1 MTDIEQFSTSAQ
13 PLLEVKQLVR
23 EFPAG
28 EHTVQILK
36 GIDLKIYAGELVAI
50 VGQSGSG
57 KSTLMNIL
65 GCLDKPT
72 TGSYLVN
79 GRETQQLSADE
90 LAQLRREYFG
100 FIFQRYHLLGDL
112 TASGN
117 VEVPAVYAGID
128 AEQRHQR
135 SAELLSE
142 LGLGE
147 RLHHRPNQLSGGQQQ
162 RVSIARALMNG
173 GDVILADE
181 PTGAL
186 DKKSGIEVMRI
197 LRELNAKG
205 HTIILVTH
213 DANVAKNATR
223 IIEISDGVIISDRAN
238 TPDIEQNSEQS
249 THQHDNEQQTAD
261 NSSTE
266 NTTEDA
272 TDNRSNHVLTIPL
285 SQIAK
290 SMIPFRF
297 SAPEKRLK
305 IRRLPLEA
313 IKASKEQ
320 AQGERKSYIHKR
332 LHDIQ
337 WELASHQAETE
348 TQTHDDTSPQTITSQ
363 PTHQQQKASA
373 WRAILDRFAEAFRMA
388 LLAMNAHR
396 MRTFLTML
404 GIIIGIASV
413 VSVVAL
419 GNGTQQKIL
428 DDISSM
434 GTNTIT
440 VFQGRGFGDNSRTA
454 NRRTLVPADA
464 DALAQQPYVE
474 AVSPLVTTSLTARYQ
489 ETEATASIQGVSADY
504 FNVQG
509 LNFAQGQSFN
519 QTDTTQLAQNA
530 VIDENTRKAFF
541 ANSDPVG
548 QVIFLGKLPVRIVGV
563 LQAEKK
569 SMMSSDSLTVYLPY
583 STVMSR
589 ILGQAHVRNIVV
601 RVKDEYPSAVAENAI
616 LSLLEQRHN
625 AQDVFTQNS
634 DSIREMVEETTQT
647 MTLLVSAIAVI
658 SLVVGGIGVMNIML
672 VSVTE
677 RTQEIGVRMAV
688 GARQSDILQ
697 QFLIEAVLVCLIGG
711 ILGVLFAFAVGQVFN
726 TMAGGEFRMA
736 YSTTS
741 IISAFVCSSLIGIIF
756 GFLPANNAS
765 KLDPVVALSRE

>member
-1 MTDIEQFSTSAQ
+1 MSQNQT
-13 PLLEVKQLVR
+13 PLLEVKNLTR

-28 EHTVQILK
+28 ESTVQILK
-36 GIDLKIYAGELVAI
+36 GINLEIYPGELVAI

-72 TGSYLVN
+72 HGSYKVK
-79 GRETQQLSADE
+79 GRETRELEPDE

-112 TASGN
+112 NATGN
-117 VEVPAVYAGID
+117 VEVPAIYAGAD
-128 AEQRHQR
+128 ATERNARAKQ
-135 SAELLSE
+135 LLTD
-142 LGLGE
+142 LGLGDKTQN
-147 RLHHRPNQLSGGQQQ
+147 RPSQLSGGQQQ

-186 DKKSGIEVMRI
+186 DKNSGIEVMRI

-213 DANVAKNATR
+213 DHNVAKNATR
-223 IIEISDGVIISDRAN
+223 IIEISDGNIISDKPNVPEVDDGFEKENLVR
-238 TPDIEQNSEQS
+238 
-249 THQHDNEQQTAD
+249 NEQKKI
-261 NSSTE
+261 SSW
-266 NTTEDA
+266 
-272 TDNRSNHVLTIPL
+272 RSAVD
-285 SQIAK
+285 
-290 SMIPFRF
+290 
-297 SAPEKRLK
+297 RL
-305 IRRLPLEA
+305 
-313 IKASKEQ
+313 
-320 AQGERKSYIHKR
+320 G
-332 LHDIQ
+332 
-337 WELASHQAETE
+337 
-348 TQTHDDTSPQTITSQ
+348 
-363 PTHQQQKASA
+363 
-373 WRAILDRFAEAFRMA
+373 EAFRMA

-419 GNGTQQKIL
+419 GNGSQKQIL
-428 DDISSM
+428 ENISSL

-454 NRRTLVPADA
+454 QVKTLIPDDA
-464 DALAQQPYVE
+464 TALSEQPYVDG
-474 AVSPLVTTSLTARYQ
+474 VSPSVNSSVTGRFK
-489 ETEATASIQGVSADY
+489 EIEASTTVNGVSEDFFY
-504 FNVQG
+504 VKG
-509 LNFAQGQSFN
+509 MNFESGQPFDKESVTEQAQ
-519 QTDTTQLAQNA
+519 DV
-530 VIDENTRKAFF
+530 VIDSNTKNTFF
-541 ANSDPVG
+541 ADGTNPVG
-548 QVIFLGKLPVRIVGV
+548 QVILLGSVPSRVIGV
-563 LQAEKK
+563 IEEQK
-569 SMMSSDSLTVYLPY
+569 SMMGNSDSLNVYLPY

-589 ILGQAHVRNIVV
+589 MLGQSNVRSIIV
-601 RVKDEYPSAVAENAI
+601 RIKDEYPSAAAENAI
-616 LSLLEQRHN
+616 LSLLVQRHG

-634 DSIREMVEETTQT
+634 DSIRETIQETTQT

-697 QFLIEAVLVCLIGG
+697 QFLIEAVLVCILGG
-711 ILGVLFAFAVGQVFN
+711 ILGVLLSLGIGQLITHFAEGTFQ
-726 TMAGGEFRMA
+726 MA

-741 IISAFVCSSLIGIIF
+741 IVAAFVCSTLIGIVF
-756 GFLPANNAS
+756 GFIPARNAAR
-765 KLDPVVALSRE
+765 LNPVDALSRE

>member
-1 MTDIEQFSTSAQ
+1 MTQDQTHSSQ
-13 PLLEVKQLVR
+13 PLLEVSDLTR

-28 EHTVQILK
+28 EGTVQILK

-65 GCLDKPT
+65 GCLDKPSA
-72 TGSYLVN
+72 GSYKVN
-79 GRETQQLSADE
+79 GRETRQLEPDE

-112 TASGN
+112 SASGN
-117 VEVPAVYAGID
+117 VEVPAIYAGVD
-128 AEQRHQR
+128 SQLRQQR

-142 LGLGE
+142 LGLEE
-147 RLHHRPNQLSGGQQQ
+147 RLHHRPSQLSGGQQQ

-186 DKKSGIEVMRI
+186 DKNSGIEVMRI

-213 DANVAKNATR
+213 DLNVAKNATR
-223 IIEISDGVIISDRAN
+223 IIEISDGNIISDRAN
-238 TPDIEQNSEQS
+238 VPENADSDLEHQTLQRTP
-249 THQHDNEQQTAD
+249 
-261 NSSTE
+261 
-266 NTTEDA
+266 
-272 TDNRSNHVLTIPL
+272 
-285 SQIAK
+285 
-290 SMIPFRF
+290 
-297 SAPEKRLK
+297 
-305 IRRLPLEA
+305 
-313 IKASKEQ
+313 
-320 AQGERKSYIHKR
+320 
-332 LHDIQ
+332 
-337 WELASHQAETE
+337 
-348 TQTHDDTSPQTITSQ
+348 
-363 PTHQQQKASA
+363 QKKTSA
-373 WRAILDRFAEAFRMA
+373 WRSFFDRLGEAFRMA

-419 GNGTQQKIL
+419 GNGSQKQIL
-428 DDISSM
+428 ENISSL

-440 VFQGRGFGDNSRTA
+440 VYQGRGFGDNSRA
-454 NRRTLVPADA
+454 SQVKTLVPADA
-464 DALAQQPYVE
+464 EALAEQPYVDG
-474 AVSPLVTTSLTARYQ
+474 VSPSANTSVTLRYKD
-489 ETEATASIQGVSADY
+489 TEASATVNGVSADFFY
-504 FNVQG
+504 VRGMTFKSGQPFDKNSVTQR
-509 LNFAQGQSFN
+509 AQ
-519 QTDTTQLAQNA
+519 DV
-530 VIDENTRKAFF
+530 VIDTNTEKTFF
-541 ANSDPVG
+541 ADGTNPVG
-548 QVIFLGKLPVRIVGV
+548 QVLLLGSVPSRIIGV
-563 LQAEKK
+563 IDAQQGF
-569 SMMSSDSLTVYLPY
+569 MGNSDSLNVYLPY

-589 ILGQAHVRNIVV
+589 MLGQSNVRSIIV
-601 RVKDEYPSAVAENAI
+601 RVKDEYPSSAAENAI
-616 LSLLEQRHN
+616 LTLLEQRHG

-634 DSIREMVEETTQT
+634 DSIRETIQQTTAT
-647 MTLLVSAIAVI
+647 MTLLISAIAVI

-697 QFLIEAVLVCLIGG
+697 QFLIEAILVCLLGG
-711 ILGVLFAFAVGQVFN
+711 VLGVLLSLGIGQIIGHFAKGIIE
-726 TMAGGEFRMA
+726 MS

-741 IISAFVCSSLIGIIF
+741 IVAAFVCSSMIGIVF
-756 GFLPANNAS
+756 GFLPARNAAQ
-765 KLDPVVALSRE
+765 LDPVAALARE

>member
-1 MTDIEQFSTSAQ
+1 MTQDQTHSSQ
-13 PLLEVKQLVR
+13 PLLEVSDLTR

-28 EHTVQILK
+28 EGTVQILK

-65 GCLDKPT
+65 GCLDKPSA
-72 TGSYLVN
+72 GSYKVN
-79 GRETQQLSADE
+79 GRETRQLEPDE

-112 TASGN
+112 SASGN
-117 VEVPAVYAGID
+117 VEVPAIYAGVD
-128 AEQRHQR
+128 SQLRQQR

-142 LGLGE
+142 LGL
-147 RLHHRPNQLSGGQQQ
+147 RRTLTSSTKPTSGGQQQ

-186 DKKSGIEVMRI
+186 DKNSGIEVMRI

-213 DANVAKNATR
+213 DLNVAKNATR
-223 IIEISDGVIISDRAN
+223 IIEISDGNIISDRAN
-238 TPDIEQNSEQS
+238 VPENADSDLEHQTLQRTP
-249 THQHDNEQQTAD
+249 
-261 NSSTE
+261 
-266 NTTEDA
+266 
-272 TDNRSNHVLTIPL
+272 
-285 SQIAK
+285 
-290 SMIPFRF
+290 
-297 SAPEKRLK
+297 
-305 IRRLPLEA
+305 
-313 IKASKEQ
+313 
-320 AQGERKSYIHKR
+320 
-332 LHDIQ
+332 
-337 WELASHQAETE
+337 
-348 TQTHDDTSPQTITSQ
+348 
-363 PTHQQQKASA
+363 QKKTSA
-373 WRAILDRFAEAFRMA
+373 WRSFFDRLGEAFRMA

-419 GNGTQQKIL
+419 GNGSQKQIL
-428 DDISSM
+428 ENISSL

-440 VFQGRGFGDNSRTA
+440 VYQGRGFGDNSRA
-454 NRRTLVPADA
+454 SQVKTLVPADA
-464 DALAQQPYVE
+464 EALAEQPYVDG
-474 AVSPLVTTSLTARYQ
+474 VSPSANTSVTLRYKD
-489 ETEATASIQGVSADY
+489 TEASATVNGVSADFFY
-504 FNVQG
+504 VRGMTFKSGQPFDKNSVTQR
-509 LNFAQGQSFN
+509 AQ
-519 QTDTTQLAQNA
+519 DV
-530 VIDENTRKAFF
+530 VIDTNTEKTFF
-541 ANSDPVG
+541 ADGTNPVG
-548 QVIFLGKLPVRIVGV
+548 QVLLLGSVPSRIIGV
-563 LQAEKK
+563 IDAQQGF
-569 SMMSSDSLTVYLPY
+569 MGNSDSLNVYLPY

-589 ILGQAHVRNIVV
+589 MLGQSNVRSIIV
-601 RVKDEYPSAVAENAI
+601 RIKDEYPSSAAENAI
-616 LSLLEQRHN
+616 LTLLEQRHG

-634 DSIREMVEETTQT
+634 DSIRETIQQTTAT
-647 MTLLVSAIAVI
+647 MTLLISAIAVI

-697 QFLIEAVLVCLIGG
+697 QFLIEAILVCLLGG
-711 ILGVLFAFAVGQVFN
+711 VLGVLLSLGIGQIIGHFAKGIIE
-726 TMAGGEFRMA
+726 MS

-741 IISAFVCSSLIGIIF
+741 IVAAFVCSSMIGIVF
-756 GFLPANNAS
+756 GFLPARNAAQ
-765 KLDPVVALSRE
+765 LDPVAALARE

>member
-1 MTDIEQFSTSAQ
+1 MDQNKQ
-13 PLLEVKQLVR
+13 PLLEVSNLIR

-28 EHTVQILK
+28 ESTIQILK
-36 GIDLKIYAGELVAI
+36 SIDLKIYAGELVAI

-72 TGSYLVN
+72 TGSYKVN
-79 GRETQQLSADE
+79 GRETGKLEPDE

-112 TASGN
+112 TAAGN
-117 VEVPAVYAGID
+117 VEVPAIYAGVD
-128 AEQRHQR
+128 PTARHKR
-135 SAELLSE
+135 SHEILAD
-142 LGLGE
+142 LGLSDKTQN
-147 RLHHRPNQLSGGQQQ
+147 RPSQLSGGQQQ

-186 DKKSGIEVMRI
+186 DKNSGVEVMRI

-213 DANVAKNATR
+213 DMNVAKNATR
-223 IIEISDGVIISDRAN
+223 IIEISDGNIISDKPN
-238 TPDIEQNSEQS
+238 IPET
-249 THQHDNEQQTAD
+249 NEVID
-261 NSSTE
+261 VSNEVE
-266 NTTEDA
+266 N
-272 TDNRSNHVLTIPL
+272 
-285 SQIAK
+285 AK
-290 SMIPFRF
+290 
-297 SAPEKRLK
+297 KQK
-305 IRRLPLEA
+305 
-313 IKASKEQ
+313 
-320 AQGERKSYIHKR
+320 KS
-332 LHDIQ
+332 
-337 WELASHQAETE
+337 
-348 TQTHDDTSPQTITSQ
+348 
-363 PTHQQQKASA
+363 SA
-373 WRAILDRFAEAFRMA
+373 WRSMLDRFGEAFNMA

-419 GNGTQQKIL
+419 GNGSQKQIL
-428 DDISSM
+428 ENISSL

-440 VFQGRGFGDNSRTA
+440 VFQGRGFGDNSKTA
-454 NRRTLVPADA
+454 QVKTLIPADA
-464 DALAQQPYVE
+464 DALAEQAYVE
-474 AVSPLVTTSLTARYQ
+474 GVSPSVTSSVTGRFKD
-489 ETEATASIQGVSADY
+489 TEASMTVNGVGEDFFYVKGLTFASGQAFDKQSVT
-504 FNVQG
+504 QR
-509 LNFAQGQSFN
+509 AQ
-519 QTDTTQLAQNA
+519 DV
-530 VIDENTRKAFF
+530 VIDSNTKNTFF
-541 ANSDPVG
+541 ADGTDPLG
-548 QVIFLGKLPVRIVGV
+548 QVILLGSVPSRIIGV
-563 LQAEKK
+563 TDAQKG
-569 SMMSSDSLTVYLPY
+569 MMGNSDSLNVYLPY

-589 ILGQAHVRNIVV
+589 MLGQANVRNIIV
-601 RVKDEYPSAVAENAI
+601 RVKDEYSSAVAENAI
-616 LSLLEQRHN
+616 LSLLEQRHA

-634 DSIREMVEETTQT
+634 DSIRETIEQTTAT

-697 QFLIEAVLVCLIGG
+697 QFLIEAILVCILGG
-711 ILGVLFAFAVGQVFN
+711 VLGVLLSLGIGQVIGHFAKG
-726 TMAGGEFRMA
+726 TFQMA

-741 IISAFVCSSLIGIIF
+741 IIAAFVCSTLIGVVF
-756 GFLPANNAS
+756 GFIPARNAAR
-765 KLDPVVALSRE
+765 LDPVDALSRE